1 MTSLTI
7 PTQQIEMILRAEIA
21 ALLHNIGKLDPNF
34 LRDTVSDPA
43 VAVQQLKQR
52 SLHRPDYQY
61 RRFGRPDPALLGL
74 GQAEIADPTGS
85 PNDAALRSM
94 LAGLALSPELQDAAV
109 RAAHRFNAFVRRTG
123 PAEPS
128 QESVFRSLPS
138 LDVAGENWSLPDL
151 LTLFWDNFF
160 AKPRPNHYI
169 PGDDNDPDYARV
181 SALAPW
187 LRPDVGTDLPRL
199 LILAHG
205 EVSGQEKKGYTFD
218 GEYADVNLT
227 ASTFAGLRAA
237 TAFGYEVAD
246 GLNWTE
252 WPKRRAS
259 LLDQFGAVW
268 NSPVSGRAEFARRV
282 REVLSQGLGDT
293 ERPVNEISLWDYASA
308 IAALFKAAVARAA
321 LEGGI
326 PSPADMHWRLLAVR
340 LDGQHFLFQAVQM
353 VDLIARREV
362 LERAQAAIQHA
373 LEVTM
378 PIGNAVYRDEDGFLF
393 VVPDLPS
400 RPPDEFLAA
409 LCNQVQQALRAQ
421 DEHDAARNGNLMLC
435 DALPHLTIGE
445 KRRGKRL
452 NPQPLLRSPR
462 FPAQLSPET
471 VGGWWKEPGEVCTVC
486 GLRPQGYM
494 ASGLPGYVTAAKAQE
509 RRLCGICLARRGRRA
524 QHWVD
529 GRQDETIWVDEVADT
544 NGRVALVV
552 GSFALDGWLD
562 GTLVRTIGIG
572 QAKDDATLTLAKP
585 PTFARIQRVWRT
597 TLEFWQR
604 VGAGVLESLAD
615 DRRRL
620 VLKLDGQPD
629 LGAYHVYDFDLGPTR
644 LSVVWCPSKDGA
656 SGYLLSADNLGRVA
670 RLLGAEPDIYS
681 SPAAAAI
688 FVEDYIRQKWVVGR
702 WAPRLYNPDAA
713 LPPQENLLT
722 RFFLQSVEFSE
733 VAYALAIPILAEPRV
748 FMALVPADKALDVT
762 QAIRERYEREV
773 GKVRNRLPLHLG
785 LVFAPY
791 RTPLRAI
798 LDAGRRMLAYHGP
811 NGQLW
816 EVMEDVQSRT
826 PGELPGDYQYLTSD
840 NQQFNQ
846 WYEVRLRRPEQ
857 ILQGSSDLV
866 WRVPAVM
873 GDGTTPDT
881 WYPYVFIETNGDDAK
896 VQQRSRKLKGLRPM
910 GDGSAEPCWLVHVG
924 ELRRGDTIYFAP
936 ATFDFEWL
944 DTTSRRFEIAYDAA
958 GRRLAVERR
967 LRPYLLDDL
976 GVIQHVGR
984 ALNESLSQTQRHA
997 LRDVVEHK
1005 RQVWQPDR
1013 SDCERGGFFW
1023 QFCREAIASAQ
1034 WGRFGASVSLPWDQ
1048 PDWRERFP
1056 GDALPDQQKRHDAWL
1071 DTWADYAA
1079 SGLVADV
1086 FELFDE
1092 ILKQ

>member
-1 MTSLTI
+1 
-7 PTQQIEMILRAEIA
+7 
-21 ALLHNIGKLDPNF
+21 
-34 LRDTVSDPA
+34 
-43 VAVQQLKQR
+43 
-52 SLHRPDYQY
+52 
-61 RRFGRPDPALLGL
+61 
-74 GQAEIADPTGS
+74 
-85 PNDAALRSM
+85 
-94 LAGLALSPELQDAAV
+94 
-109 RAAHRFNAFVRRTG
+109 
-123 PAEPS
+123 
-128 QESVFRSLPS
+128 
-138 LDVAGENWSLPDL
+138 
-151 LTLFWDNFF
+151 
-160 AKPRPNHYI
+160 
-169 PGDDNDPDYARV
+169 
-181 SALAPW
+181 
-187 LRPDVGTDLPRL
+187 
-199 LILAHG
+199 
-205 EVSGQEKKGYTFD
+205 
-218 GEYADVNLT
+218 
-227 ASTFAGLRAA
+227 
-237 TAFGYEVAD
+237 
-246 GLNWTE
+246 
-252 WPKRRAS
+252 
-259 LLDQFGAVW
+259 
-268 NSPVSGRAEFARRV
+268 
-282 REVLSQGLGDT
+282 
-293 ERPVNEISLWDYASA
+293 
-308 IAALFKAAVARAA
+308 
-321 LEGGI
+321 
-326 PSPADMHWRLLAVR
+326 
-340 LDGQHFLFQAVQM
+340 
-353 VDLIARREV
+353 
-362 LERAQAAIQHA
+362 
-373 LEVTM
+373 
-378 PIGNAVYRDEDGFLF
+378 
-393 VVPDLPS
+393 
-400 RPPDEFLAA
+400 
-409 LCNQVQQALRAQ
+409 
-421 DEHDAARNGNLMLC
+421 
-435 DALPHLTIGE
+435 
-445 KRRGKRL
+445 
-452 NPQPLLRSPR
+452 
-462 FPAQLSPET
+462 
-471 VGGWWKEPGEVCTVC
+471 
-486 GLRPQGYM
+486 M

-509 RRLCGICLARRGRRA
+509 RRICGICLARRGRRA
-524 QHWVD
+524 QQWVD

-552 GSFALDGWLD
+552 GSFDLDGWLD
-562 GTLVRTIGIG
+562 GTLVRTIGMG
-572 QAKDDATLTLAKP
+572 QAKYDATLTLAKP

-644 LSVVWCPSKDGA
+644 LSVVWCPPKDGA

-670 RLLGAEPDIYS
+670 RLLGAEPGIYS

-688 FVEDYIRQKWVVGR
+688 FVEDHVRQKWVIEHR
-702 WAPRLYNPDAA
+702 APRLYNPDAA
-713 LPPQENLLT
+713 LPRQENLLT
-722 RFFLQSVEFSE
+722 GFFLQSVELSE

-762 QAIRERYEREV
+762 QAIRERYEREM

-785 LVFAPY
+785 LVFASY

-798 LDAGRRMLAYHGP
+798 LDAGRRMLAYQGP

-826 PGELPGDYQYLTSD
+826 DGEMPGDYQYLASG
-840 NQQFNQ
+840 NQQFKQ

-873 GDGTTPDT
+873 GDGATPDT
-881 WYPYVFIETNGDDAK
+881 WYPYVFVETNGDDAE
-896 VQQRSRKLKGLRPM
+896 VQQRVHKLRGLRPT
-910 GDGSAEPCWLVHVG
+910 GGGSAEPCWLVHGG
-924 ELRRGDTIYFAP
+924 ELRQGDTIYFAP

-944 DTTSRRFEIAYDAA
+944 DTTSRRFEIAYDGA

-967 LRPYLLDDL
+967 RRPYLLDDV

-984 ALNESLSQTQRHA
+984 TLNESLSQTQRHA

-1034 WGRFGASVSLPWDQ
+1034 WDPFGASATLPWDQ

-1071 DTWADYAA
+1071 DTWAGYAA